1 VKHKEKTS
9 ETEMSAVHS
18 DMSTAMMRDDGG
30 VANVRA
36 VLVASNDRWERID
49 ELAHPF
55 EEINVLLDAAHRGP
69 VQPSVPVV
77 VVVVVG
83 SRR

>member
-9 ETEMSAVHS
+9 ETEIPAVHS
-18 DMSTAMMRDDGG
+18 DMATALMHDGG
-30 VANVRA
+30 GFVNVRA
-36 VLVASNDRWERID
+36 VLVASNDRWERIN
-49 ELAHPF
+49 ELSHPL

-69 VQPSVPVV
+69 VQSSVPVV